1 MILVDRVSKR
11 FGPIWALE
19 DVSFE
24 VRQSQVVGLLG
35 QNGAG
40 KSTLLNILSGY
51 LPATA
56 GSVSIDGH
64 SILTEPMLAKS
75 AIGYLPEIPPLYPEM
90 TVEVYLHFCC
100 ALKRVRPSQRKE
112 HVDEIIE
119 VIGLQEV
126 RRRLIA
132 NLSKGYRQ
140 RTGLAQALCGAPRLL
155 LLDEPTSGFD
165 PAQVVEFRKTIRDLS
180 RKHTIIFSSHI
191 LSEVQS
197 VCERILILHQ
207 GRLVLDRDLCGAE
220 NQERAFHVLI
230 AMGSDR
236 ILPAVRS
243 LSSVKRVK
251 KLSSD
256 ANLTELHV
264 TVKQGSDFQRE
275 LFALLSGLQAPILEL
290 SPLQDRVE
298 DVFLRFTASGLTA
311 EADIC

>member
-1 MILVDRVSKR
+1 MISVDRVSKR
-11 FGPIWALE
+11 FGPIRALE

-24 VRQSQVVGLLG
+24 IRQGQVVGLLG

-40 KSTLLNILSGY
+40 KSTLLNIMSGY

-64 SILTEPMLAKS
+64 SILTEPMPAKS
-75 AIGYLPEIPPLYPEM
+75 SIGYLPEIPPLYPEM
-90 TVEVYLHFCC
+90 TVEEYLHFCC
-100 ALKRVRPSQRKE
+100 ALKRVQPSQRKE
-112 HVDEIIE
+112 HADEIIE
-119 VIGLQEV
+119 VTGLQEV

-236 ILPAVRS
+236 VLPAVRS

-251 KLSSD
+251 KLASD
-256 ANLTELHV
+256 ANLTELHI
-264 TVKQGSDFQRE
+264 TVKQDSDFQRE

-298 DVFLRFTASGLTA
+298 DVFLKFTASGLTA